1 MRKYI
6 SKIIIVMLFLP
17 VSILAQ
23 HANEKIDVLIVDGF
37 SNHNWQQTTRE
48 VKSILLKSN
57 LFQVAVSTSPSEPG
71 DSAWKLWKPDF
82 NKYDVVMLN
91 CNNIQNKKIRWPK
104 SVEKHL
110 EKYVAKGG
118 GLYILHSA
126 NNAFADW
133 PEYNKMIGLGWR
145 GINEGVALQV
155 EENGTIKRIPVGEG
169 KSTYHG
175 PRHDTVIKILNN
187 HPINKGFPRAWLTPD
202 MELYK
207 FARGPAENLTVL
219 SYAKDPDTNINWPVE
234 WVVAYGKGR
243 VYNSSMG
250 HLWKGETFPVGYR
263 CIGFQT
269 TLIRAAEWLATG
281 KTTYKLPANFPSEN
295 KMSLVEDKM
304 VK

>member
-1 MRKYI
+1 MKYI

-17 VSILAQ
+17 VSILALQ
-23 HANEKIDVLIVDGF
+23 TNEKIDVLIIDGF
-37 SNHNWQQTTRE
+37 SNHNWQQTTRV

-71 DSAWKLWKPDF
+71 DNAWKLWKPDF
-82 NKYDVVMLN
+82 KKYDVVMLN
-91 CNNIQNKKIRWPK
+91 CNNIQNKEIRWPK
-104 SVEKHL
+104 SVEKRL

-155 EENGTIKRIPVGEG
+155 EENGKIKRIPVGEG

-175 PRHDTVIKILNN
+175 PRHDTVIKKLNN
-187 HPINKGFPRAWLTPD
+187 HPINKGFPKAWLTPD

-219 SYAKDPDTNINWPVE
+219 SYANDPKTNINWPVE